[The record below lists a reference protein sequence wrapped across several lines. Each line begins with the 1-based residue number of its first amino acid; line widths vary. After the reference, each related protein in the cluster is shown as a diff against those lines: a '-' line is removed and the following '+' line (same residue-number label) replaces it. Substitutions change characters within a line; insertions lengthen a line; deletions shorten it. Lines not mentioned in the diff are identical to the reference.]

1 MEKHK
6 DDARFGVIMMESAEL
21 DIEHKGIILYGKIV
35 HRFTGNIKGKSV
47 EGYITIN
54 DNRMG

>member
-1 MEKHK
+1 
-6 DDARFGVIMMESAEL
+6 MMESAEL